1 MSDARA
7 PRTYWHLAELGR
19 VPGAYD
25 IGSSRLLYYP
35 GRGFEVASPIAAAYA
50 RHQGGSRLRL
60 SVAAGERFRDP
71 RETTYA
77 GYTELQRHKEIF
89 VDGLFRGLDDGAY
102 DRRLPPAWLDV
113 LGQVLAP
120 LRYPVHG
127 LQMVAGYVG
136 SMAPASRVVI
146 ACALQA
152 GDEMR
157 RVQRFAYRMRQLQE
171 THPRFGHDAK
181 IRWQAEPMWQPWRR
195 VLERL
200 LVTYD
205 WGEAFVA
212 LALVVKPAFDELFGT
227 RLGRLAAAHG
237 DEALEK
243 LLASLGEDAAW
254 HRAWAEALARTLV
267 EEEPEHGAENAAAI
281 AAWRAAWAGP
291 THAAVA
297 AFAPLFEEVA
307 S

>member
-1 MSDARA
+1 MSAPRP

-19 VPGAYD
+19 MPSAYD
-25 IGSSRLLYYP
+25 VGTSRLLYYP
-35 GRGFEVASPIAAAYA
+35 GRGFEVATPIAAFYA
-50 RHQGGSRLRL
+50 RHQAGSRLRL
-60 SVAAGERFRDP
+60 GIAAGERFRDP

-77 GYTELQRHKEIF
+77 RYTELSRQKEIF
-89 VDGLFRGLDDGAY
+89 VDGLLHGLDDSAY
-102 DRRLPPAWLDV
+102 DRRLRPAWLGT
-113 LGQVLAP
+113 LAQVLAP
-120 LRYPVHG
+120 LRYPVHA
-127 LQMVAGYVG
+127 LQMVAGYLG
-136 SMAPASRVVI
+136 SMAPAGRVVVT
-146 ACALQA
+146 CAMQA

-157 RVQRFAYRMRQLQE
+157 RIQRFAYRMRQLQE
-171 THPRFGHDAK
+171 THPSFGHDAK
-181 IRWQAEPMWQPWRR
+181 TRWEADPMWQPWRR

-205 WGEAFVA
+205 WGESFVA
-212 LALVVKPAFDELFGT
+212 LALVVKPAFDELFGA

-237 DEALEK
+237 DEVLDK

-267 EEEPEHGAENAAAI
+267 EDEPEHGSGNAAAI